1 MTGNPNQKVK
11 LLYLMKI
18 LLEKSDENHFLST
31 AQLLEELRQYGIEAE
46 RKSIYGD
53 IQALRIFGL
62 DIELVPG
69 RNGGYY
75 IADRTFQLA
84 ELKLLV
90 DSVQACKFIS
100 ERKTRS
106 LIHKLESLTSQY
118 QAKSLHR
125 QVYVQNRIKTMNESV
140 YYNVDAIHNAIN
152 QDRQIR
158 FRYFDYTVEKLKQ
171 YRRNGEYYVVSP
183 LALLWEDE
191 KYYLIG
197 YDEQAGYNKHYRVDK
212 MSGIELLSVERV
224 GTKTFCCEELSLYSR
239 KVFSMFGG
247 EEEQVTM
254 AFHNKLAGV
263 VLDRFGKDTQLFP
276 EEDGYFQITVR
287 LQLSPQ
293 FYGWVFSLGSEV
305 RILSP
310 DYVRMAF
317 QEMARRAT
325 EIG

>member
-100 ERKTRS
+100 C
-106 LIHKLESLTSQY
+106 LLYTS
-118 QAKSLHR
+118 R
-125 QVYVQNRIKTMNESV
+125 CV
-140 YYNVDAIHNAIN
+140 
-152 QDRQIR
+152 
-158 FRYFDYTVEKLKQ
+158 
-171 YRRNGEYYVVSP
+171 
-183 LALLWEDE
+183 
-191 KYYLIG
+191 
-197 YDEQAGYNKHYRVDK
+197 
-212 MSGIELLSVERV
+212 
-224 GTKTFCCEELSLYSR
+224 
-239 KVFSMFGG
+239 
-247 EEEQVTM
+247 
-254 AFHNKLAGV
+254 
-263 VLDRFGKDTQLFP
+263 
-276 EEDGYFQITVR
+276 
-287 LQLSPQ
+287 
-293 FYGWVFSLGSEV
+293 
-305 RILSP
+305 
-310 DYVRMAF
+310 
-317 QEMARRAT
+317 
-325 EIG
+325 